1 MDSDLMRDPD
11 GRVIDLAA
19 ARQARTSTR
28 DLVPTVTPAAAV
40 ELEPIPASVETVE
53 CVVLASADKRVK
65 GPDAPRRPVVPDWL
79 RDRDSARSA
88 VRWAAEYGLHCT
100 AFHAVRTPLYL
111 GKVCG
116 RSPIG
121 AGRVTAAT
129 WAWVFDTSHREQRH
143 AAERQATDPAAFLR
157 MQDDRRRQVR
167 GRALLA
173 LFGLLGV
180 VLALVVVASAA
191 PLGGVVAVLGAV
203 VALGLI
209 GRAENTRVT
218 GRAVDTAQMPPLTA
232 DLIVSA
238 LGTLGLATIS
248 SALSRQG
255 TAAVGFPGPITRDGP
270 GWRADV
276 DLPGGATAGEVI
288 DRRSKLA
295 SGLRRPMGCV
305 WPEADPEVH
314 EGRLVLWVG
323 DKALSDSKPVPWP
336 LVKAGKVNLFEPII
350 IGTDQRGRP
359 VTVTLM
365 FAAVLIGAVPRMGKT
380 FLLRLLLLAASLDVR
395 CELRVYDLKGGA
407 DLLPLA
413 QVAHSFRVGDDPEDI
428 AYLVADLRNLRAEMR
443 RRYQVLRS
451 LPREACP
458 ESKVTD
464 DLANDR
470 SLGLHPIVLAM
481 DECGLAFDHADVGKE
496 VTEIVVDLVK
506 RGPAAGIIVIPAT
519 QRIDVASV
527 PAGVSAN
534 AVLRFALKVMDHTA
548 NDMILGSGMYK
559 AGVRATMFNRSDRG
573 VALLVGEGDEPALVR
588 AAYVDSPTA
597 ETVALRARAARAA
610 ANRLTGLAA
619 GEDVEPDT
627 STGSVLDHLTAIW
640 PTTPDGP
647 ASKVWSDDLADR
659 LAEHMPDLYGGWSA
673 EQVSAAVRPHGLS
686 TVQVKRTIDGRQ
698 VNRRG
703 LDHAALAA
711 ALDGRDDPEPPTGV
725 LAPTP
730 NPMQ

>member
-1 MDSDLMRDPD
+1 MRSDQTRDAD

-19 ARQARTSTR
+19 ARRARNSTR
-28 DLVPTVTPAAAV
+28 DLVPTVTPVAAV

-53 CVVLASADKRVK
+53 GVVLASADKRVK

-88 VRWAAEYGLHCT
+88 VRWAAGYGLHCT

-116 RSPIG
+116 RSPVG

-180 VLALVVVASAA
+180 VLALATVASAA
-191 PLGGVVAVLGAV
+191 PLGGVVAALSAL

-470 SLGLHPIVLAM
+470 TLGLHPIVLAM

-597 ETVALRARAARAA
+597 ETVALRARAARVAA
-610 ANRLTGLAA
+610 HRLTGLAA

-627 STGSVLDHLTAIW
+627 STGSVLDHLAAIW

-647 ASKVWSDDLADR
+647 APKVWSDDLADR
-659 LAEHMPDLYGGWSA
+659 LAAHMPDLYGGWSA

-703 LDHAALAA
+703 LEHAAVLN
-711 ALDGRDDPEPPTGV
+711 ALEGRDDTDNRPALDSIE
-725 LAPTP
+725 
-730 NPMQ
+730 

>member
-1 MDSDLMRDPD
+1 MSQMHDPH
-11 GRVIDLAA
+11 GRVIDLAS
-19 ARQARTSTR
+19 AREARER
-28 DLVPTVTPAAAV
+28 DHALTITPV
-40 ELEPIPASVETVE
+40 EDTAPATVE
-53 CVVLASADKRVK
+53 GIVLASSAVRVPAPDK
-65 GPDAPRRPVVPDWL
+65 PRRPVVPDWL

-88 VRWAAEYGLHCT
+88 ARWAAGYGLHCT
-100 AFHAVRTPLYL
+100 AFHAVRSPLYL
-111 GKVCG
+111 GRLVG
-116 RSPIG
+116 RAPVG
-121 AGRVTAAT
+121 AGRVTATT
-129 WAWVFDTSHREQRH
+129 WGWVLDVDHREQRRTV
-143 AAERQATDPAAFLR
+143 EGQATDPAAYMRLR
-157 MQDDRRRQVR
+157 EDRRRQIR
-167 GRALLA
+167 TRAAVALVGVLGVVMAALVIAGTSPVAQIAAVLA
-173 LFGLLGV
+173 GACLLGV
-180 VLALVVVASAA
+180 
-191 PLGGVVAVLGAV
+191 LG
-203 VALGLI
+203 
-209 GRAENTRVT
+209 RKENARVT
-218 GRAVDTAQMPPLTA
+218 GRAVDSAQVPPLSA

-238 LGTLGLATIS
+238 LGTLGLGTIS

-336 LVKAGKVNLFEPII
+336 LVKAGKVNLFEPIV

-464 DLANDR
+464 ALANDR

-588 AAYVDSPTA
+588 GAYVDSPTA
-597 ETVALRARAARAA
+597 ETIAVRARAARAA

-627 STGSVLDHLTAIW
+627 STGSVLDHLATVW

-647 ASKVWSDDLADR
+647 APKVWSDDLADR

-673 EQVSAAVRPHGLS
+673 EQVSAAVRPHGLT
-686 TVQVKRTIDGRQ
+686 TVQVKRMIDGRQ

-703 LDHAALAA
+703 LDHASVAA

-730 NPMQ
+730 SPIQ